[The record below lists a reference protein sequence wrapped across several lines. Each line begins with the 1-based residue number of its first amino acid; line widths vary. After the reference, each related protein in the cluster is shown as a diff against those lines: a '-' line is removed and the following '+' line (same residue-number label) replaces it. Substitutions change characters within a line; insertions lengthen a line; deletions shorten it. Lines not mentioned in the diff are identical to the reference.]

1 MVHFWSQPV
10 LRAVKLLYF
19 NLIID
24 SSPVLDI
31 NPLLTLLYTI
41 VECGKRQKTVIV
53 TVIGSNL
60 HHYRPVSKVV
70 RLTCLCRRGR
80 FVWDQR
86 EVSAPGE
93 SDAASCRSNH
103 THTGNALSIANA

>member
-24 SSPVLDI
+24 SSPALDI
-31 NPLLTLLYTI
+31 NPLLTWLYMI
-41 VECGKRQKTVIV
+41 VGCGKGQKTVIV

-60 HHYRPVSKVV
+60 YHYRPVPKVV
-70 RLTCLCRRGR
+70 EEYAR
-80 FVWDQR
+80 
-86 EVSAPGE
+86 
-93 SDAASCRSNH
+93 N
-103 THTGNALSIANA
+103 